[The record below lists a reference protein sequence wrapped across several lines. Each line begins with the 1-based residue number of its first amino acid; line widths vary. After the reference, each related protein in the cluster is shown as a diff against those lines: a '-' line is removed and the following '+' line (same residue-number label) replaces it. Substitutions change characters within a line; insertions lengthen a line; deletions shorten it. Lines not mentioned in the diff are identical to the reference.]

1 MAVEQGKAELKERRT
16 KMEFDKGR
24 NNGLGRTKKTTL
36 NAIKINRVNRSK
48 YNDGK
53 QRKPRC

>member
-16 KMEFDKGR
+16 KTEFDKRR